1 MLKILID
8 DKEFLES
15 SFKTEKELEKIVVKN
30 YEKIFGEKTYYF
42 DLKKGMRHKKGDLL
56 TIPDGYLLRFSREPS
71 LTIIENELSTHDI
84 VRHIG
89 LQFVRFNSAL
99 TDTSKYQ
106 VRKFLINYLKENPK
120 EEEKVQKLLSETSY
134 KDSPSL
140 LDQVTM
146 EQGIGFAIVID
157 KTTEELERVVSPF
170 HPEIIVIKKYQNQNK
185 ELIYHVES
193 ESNQLEIQTVTSK
206 AKKKG
211 MRGNPEIDTIV
222 CAAQKEGFNDVF
234 LRENRW
240 FKIRISPERIPKI
253 KYIAMYE
260 SKPIAAIRYVG
271 KVKEIKPY
279 KNSGKWEVVLEGPA
293 TKIKPIKCPSE
304 NPNLA
309 PQGPQYTIKT
319 LIDKASTL
327 EDIF

>member
-1 MLKILID
+1 M
-8 DKEFLES
+8 
-15 SFKTEKELEKIVVKN
+15 
-30 YEKIFGEKTYYF
+30 IFFY
-42 DLKKGMRHKKGDLL
+42 
-56 TIPDGYLLRFSREPS
+56 
-71 LTIIENELSTHDI
+71 N
-84 VRHIG
+84 
-89 LQFVRFNSAL
+89 N
-99 TDTSKYQ
+99 
-106 VRKFLINYLKENPK
+106 
-120 EEEKVQKLLSETSY
+120 
-134 KDSPSL
+134 
-140 LDQVTM
+140 
-146 EQGIGFAIVID
+146 
-157 KTTEELERVVSPF
+157 
-170 HPEIIVIKKYQNQNK
+170 YQNQNE

>member
-1 MLKILID
+1 MSKILID

-15 SFKTEKELEKIVVKN
+15 AFKTENELEKIVVKN

-134 KDSPSL
+134 KDSLSL

-146 EQGIGFAIVID
+146 EQEIGFAIVID

-170 HPEIIVIKKYQNQNK
+170 HPEIIVIKKYQNQNA

-193 ESNQLEIQTVTSK
+193 ESNQLEIQTVTNK
-206 AKKKG
+206 TKKKG
-211 MRGNPEIDTIV
+211 MRENPEFDTIV
-222 CAAQKEGFNDVF
+222 CAARDEGFNEVF
-234 LRENRW
+234 LIENRW
-240 FKIRISPERIPKI
+240 FAITINPIRIPKI

-260 SKPIAAIRYVG
+260 VKPISAIRYVG
-271 KVKEIKPY
+271 KVKEIKSY
-279 KNSGKWEVVLEGPA
+279 KNTGKYEVILEGPA
-293 TKIKPIKCPSE
+293 TKIKPIKLSNE

-309 PQGPQYTIKT
+309 PQAPRYTIKT
-319 LIDKASTL
+319 LIDKASKL

>member
-1 MLKILID
+1 M
-8 DKEFLES
+8 
-15 SFKTEKELEKIVVKN
+15 
-30 YEKIFGEKTYYF
+30 
-42 DLKKGMRHKKGDLL
+42 
-56 TIPDGYLLRFSREPS
+56 
-71 LTIIENELSTHDI
+71 
-84 VRHIG
+84 
-89 LQFVRFNSAL
+89 RFNSAL

-106 VRKFLINYLKENPK
+106 VRKFLVNYLKENPK

-146 EQGIGFAIVID
+146 EQEIGFAIVID

-193 ESNQLEIQTVTSK
+193 ESNQLEIQTVTNK
-206 AKKKG
+206 TKKKG
-211 MRGNPEIDTIV
+211 MRKNPEIDTIV
-222 CAAQKEGFNDVF
+222 CAARDEGFNEVF
-234 LRENRW
+234 LTENRW
-240 FKIRISPERIPKI
+240 FAITINPIRIPKI

-260 SKPIAAIRYVG
+260 VKPISAIRYVG

-279 KNSGKWEVVLEGPA
+279 KNSGKYEVILEGPA
-293 TKIKPIKCPSE
+293 TKIKPIKLSSE

-309 PQGPQYTIKT
+309 PQAPRYTIKT
-319 LIDKASTL
+319 LIDKASKL

>member
-1 MLKILID
+1 MSKILID

-15 SFKTEKELEKIVVKN
+15 AFKTEDELEKIVVKN

-106 VRKFLINYLKENPK
+106 VRKFLVNYLKENPK

-134 KDSPSL
+134 KDSLSL

-146 EQGIGFAIVID
+146 EQEIGFAIVID

-170 HPEIIVIKKYQNQNK
+170 HPEIIVIKKYQNQNA

-193 ESNQLEIQTVTSK
+193 ESNQLEIQTVTNK
-206 AKKKG
+206 TKKKG
-211 MRGNPEIDTIV
+211 MRKNPEIDTIV
-222 CAAQKEGFNDVF
+222 CAAREEGFNEVF
-234 LRENRW
+234 LTENRW
-240 FKIRISPERIPKI
+240 FAITINPIRIPKI

-260 SKPIAAIRYVG
+260 VKPISAIRYVG

-279 KNSGKWEVVLEGPA
+279 KNSGKYEVILEGPA
-293 TKIKPIKCPSE
+293 TKIKPIKLSSE

-309 PQGPQYTIKT
+309 PQAPRYTIKT
-319 LIDKASTL
+319 LIDKASKL

>member
-42 DLKKGMRHKKGDLL
+42 DLKKGIRNKKDDLV

-84 VRHIG
+84 YEHIG
-89 LQFVRFNSAL
+89 LQFLKFQSAL
-99 TDTSKYQ
+99 TETSKYKIK
-106 VRKFLINYLKENPK
+106 KFLDNYLKENPK
-120 EEEKVQKLLSETSY
+120 EEEKIRKLLSETPY
-134 KDSPSL
+134 KDSSSL
-140 LDQVTM
+140 LEQVAM
-146 EQGIGFAIVID
+146 EEEIRFAIVID
-157 KTTEELERVVSPF
+157 KKTEELERVVNPF
-170 HPEIIVIKKYQNQNK
+170 HPEIIVIKKYQNKNE
-185 ELIYHVES
+185 ELIYHIES
-193 ESNQLEIQTVTSK
+193 ESNQLEIQTVTNK
-206 AKKKG
+206 TKKKG

-222 CAAQKEGFNDVF
+222 CPAQKEGFNDVF

-240 FKIRISPERIPKI
+240 FEIRINPVRIPKI

-279 KNSGKWEVVLEGPA
+279 KNSGKYEVILEGPA
-293 TKIKPIKCPSE
+293 TKIKPIKLSSE

-309 PQGPQYTIKT
+309 PQAPKYTIKT

>member
-42 DLKKGMRHKKGDLL
+42 DLKKGIRHKKDDLL
-56 TIPDGYLLRFSREPS
+56 TIPDGWLLRFSREPS
-71 LTIIENELSTHDI
+71 LTLIENELSTHDI
-84 VRHIG
+84 YEHIG
-89 LQFVRFNSAL
+89 LQFLKFQSAL
-99 TDTSKYQ
+99 TETSKYKIK
-106 VRKFLINYLKENPK
+106 KFLDNYLKENPK
-120 EEEKVQKLLSETSY
+120 EEEKIRKLLSETPY
-134 KDSPSL
+134 KDSSSL
-140 LDQVTM
+140 LEQVAM
-146 EQGIGFAIVID
+146 EEEIRFAIVID
-157 KTTEELERVVSPF
+157 KKTEELERVVSPF
-170 HPEIIVIKKYQNQNK
+170 HPAIIVITKYQNQN
-185 ELIYHVES
+185 EESIYNVES
-193 ESNQLEIQTVTSK
+193 ESNQLEIQTMTNKV
-206 AKKKG
+206 KKKG

-222 CAAQKEGFNDVF
+222 CPAQKEGFNDVF

-240 FKIRISPERIPKI
+240 FEIRINPERIPKI

-279 KNSGKWEVVLEGPA
+279 KNSGKYEVVLEGPA
-293 TKIKPIKCPSE
+293 TKIKPIKLSSE

-309 PQGPQYTIKT
+309 PQAPRYTIKT